1 MTNIIKIQN
10 CNCIKNADIAIIE
23 NCLNIKYG
31 VNGTGK
37 STIGL
42 ALSSAVEPEQS
53 KLMELCPYGADE
65 SKEEEIPKVLS
76 FPYHSVKVFNEDYV
90 RGYLFKGNGFFDDPF
105 QVFLN
110 SDKCNQLMDKITE
123 LLADL
128 QGVFLESDNIRGLK
142 DFLPEYFAATK
153 YKDGSIAKTGG
164 VGEFLKG
171 NGGGF
176 ENYKE
181 LDSYR
186 PFYEGRKLGEVAK
199 WAKWRREGIDQMNGG
214 HCPFCT
220 HEMENEKIE
229 TQNNVIKEVF
239 KNSALS
245 TANAVLEYIKRA
257 VDLNY
262 ITADSIETLEGYIGN
277 KNKSTELFAELNQL
291 GIETEYLLGK
301 IEKIYQFKPMNV
313 THEQL
318 EEIDSSLEDMKI
330 DMRQISKFYSTPL
343 IMKLVNNIVERV
355 EELRNNTRKL
365 KNLFIAHERKLN
377 ELIESR
383 KEDINQFLALAG
395 FPYIFELKPDGEK
408 KALTYLIPAY
418 SEGGQVTEPAKHLS
432 WGEKNAFAL
441 VMFMFEVISESPDL
455 VVLDDPIS
463 SFDTN
468 KKFAVVRRL
477 FDNQKDSF
485 RDRTVLM
492 LTHDL
497 QPIIDYIHGSFFK
510 RFGLTTSVNAMWLQN
525 ENGNIQEKII
535 NQDDLKNIVEL
546 TKAIAQNV
554 TYSMAARV
562 VNLRKYIELTRVD
575 FAAQPI
581 YEILS
586 NLIHGRSRAL
596 DKEGNELSKEVFDS
610 GCADIQEYLSGLT
623 YDNIL
628 ADLTDDKLQE
638 LIENAS
644 DYEKVIAIR
653 LKLERNPELFAQLR
667 KQSPATFKFINET
680 NHIENDYVFQLD
692 PLKFY
697 CVPAFYLDKLKACVQ
712 QR

>member
-10 CNCIKNADIAIIE
+10 CNCIKNADITIIE

-153 YKDGSIAKTGG
+153 YKNGSIAKTGG

-199 WAKWRREGIDQMNGG
+199 WAKWRREGIDQMNGE

-229 TQNNVIKEVF
+229 TQNNVIKKVF

-245 TANAVLEYIKRA
+245 TANAVLEYIKKA

-291 GIETEYLLGK
+291 AIETEYLFGK
-301 IEKIYQFKPMNV
+301 IERIYQFKPMNV

-318 EEIDSSLEDMKI
+318 EEIDSNLEDMKI

-343 IMKLVNNIVERV
+343 IMELVNNIVERV

-418 SEGGQVTEPAKHLS
+418 SEGGQVPEPAKHLS

-441 VMFMFEVISESPDL
+441 VMFMFEAISESPDL
-455 VVLDDPIS
+455 IVLDDPIS

-497 QPIIDYIHGSFFK
+497 QPIIDYIHGGFFK
-510 RFGLTTSVNAMWLQN
+510 RFGLTTPVNAMWLQN

-535 NQDDLKNIVEL
+535 NQDDLRNIVEL

-554 TYSMAARV
+554 NYSMAARV
-562 VNLRKYIELTRVD
+562 VNLRKYIELTKVD

-596 DKEGNELSKEVFDS
+596 DKEENELSKEVFDS

-697 CVPAFYLDKLKACVQ
+697 CIPVFYLDELKACIQ
-712 QR
+712 QG

>member
-1 MTNIIKIQN
+1 MTNVIKIQN
-10 CNCIKNADIAIIE
+10 CNCIKNAEITIAE
-23 NCLNIKYG
+23 KSLNIKYG

-42 ALSSAVEPEQS
+42 ALSFATESEQN
-53 KLMELCPYGADE
+53 KLMELCPYGADKT
-65 SKEEEIPKVLS
+65 KEEEIPEVLS
-76 FPYHSVKVFNEDYV
+76 VPYNSVKVFNEDYV
-90 RGYLFKGNGFFDDPF
+90 RGYLFQGNGFFDDPF
-105 QVFLN
+105 QVLLN
-110 SDKCNQLMDKITE
+110 SDECNQLMNKIAE

-128 QGVFLESDNIRGLK
+128 QGIFVESDSIRGLK
-142 DFLPEYFAATK
+142 DFLPEYFVATK

-186 PFYEGRKLGEVAK
+186 PFYEGRKLGDVAK
-199 WAKWRREGIDQMNGG
+199 WAKWRREGIDQMNGE

-229 TQNNVIKEVF
+229 MQNNVIKKVF

-245 TANAVLEYIKRA
+245 TANAVLEYIKKA

-262 ITADSIETLEGYIGN
+262 IAAGSIETLERYIGN
-277 KNKSTELFAELNQL
+277 KNKSSELFAELNQL
-291 GIETEYLLGK
+291 AIETEYLLGK

-318 EEIDSSLEDMKI
+318 EEIDNNLEDMKI
-330 DMRQISKFYSTPL
+330 DIRQISKFYSTPL
-343 IMKLVNNIVERV
+343 ITGLVNSIIERV

-365 KNLFIAHERKLN
+365 KNLFIAHERKLS

-395 FPYIFELKPDGEK
+395 FPYIFELKSDGEK

-418 SEGGQVTEPAKHLS
+418 SEGEQVSEPAKHLS

-441 VMFMFEVISESPDL
+441 VMFMFEAISESPDL
-455 VVLDDPIS
+455 IVLDDPIS

-477 FDNQKDSF
+477 FDNKKVSF
-485 RDRTVLM
+485 RDKTVLM

-510 RFGLTTSVNAMWLQN
+510 RFGLTTPVNAMWLQN
-525 ENGNIQEKII
+525 ENGNVQEKTI

-546 TKAIAQNV
+546 TKAIAKNV
-554 TYSMAARV
+554 NYSMAARV
-562 VNLRKYIELTRVD
+562 VNLRKYIELTKAD
-575 FAAQPI
+575 FAEQPI

-586 NLIHGRSRAL
+586 NLIHGRIYAL
-596 DKEGNELSKEVFDS
+596 DKGGNELTQEVFDR
-610 GCADIQEYLSGLT
+610 GCNEIQEFLCGLT
-623 YDNIL
+623 YDDIL
-628 ADLTDDKLQE
+628 SELTDDKLQE
-638 LIENAS
+638 MIDNS
-644 DYEKVIAIR
+644 DDYEKVIAIR
-653 LKLERNPELFAQLR
+653 LKIERNPELFTRLR
-667 KQSPATFKFINET
+667 KQSPASFKFINET

-697 CVPAFYLDKLKACVQ
+697 CIPAFYLNELKACIQ
-712 QR
+712 QE